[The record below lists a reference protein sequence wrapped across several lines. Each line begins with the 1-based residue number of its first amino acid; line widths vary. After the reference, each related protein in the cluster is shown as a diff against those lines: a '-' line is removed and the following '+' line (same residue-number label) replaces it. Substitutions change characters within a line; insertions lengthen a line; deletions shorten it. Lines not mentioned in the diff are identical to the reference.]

1 MKKFYYILSVFFIL
15 NFSYA
20 ECQGDTNLDDI
31 INVQDIILIVNH
43 ILLIESLQ
51 GESLNNADAN
61 NDGGINVID
70 IVAVTNLIIN
80 NLNQCE
86 NSIPIDLSLEWEFEE
101 DLSYFNYEEL
111 QNIINNQ
118 IEELNYLK
126 GIVIIH
132 NGKIISEEYY
142 NGSSISEIYNIWSV
156 TKSYTSTLIGQ
167 AIDQEFIFNSDYT
180 LNNFLPNYIND
191 YLETVTLHDLLSMSS
206 GYFDYYGYPT
216 WVNVSTSELV
226 SMPYSGL
233 NYFNY
238 NNSACHLNSHII
250 YEGTGMTPMQF
261 ANANLFPYLGITNP
275 YWLDGYNNIND
286 GSASLYL
293 RLRDMVKLGQ
303 LFIQDG
309 YASENNQI
317 ISSDW
322 IEKATSEII
331 PTGIAGLDNY
341 GYLWWIPQEGYL
353 AYGFGGQFIAV
364 IPERN
369 LVIGTHSD
377 IYSNQLYQTTLL
389 NIIYN
394 QIAPIFENN

>member
-1 MKKFYYILSVFFIL
+1 MKKFYYILSIFFIL
-15 NFSYA
+15 NFNYA
-20 ECQGDTNLDDI
+20 QCQGDANLDDT
-31 INVQDIILIVNH
+31 INIQDIILIVNH
-43 ILLIESLQ
+43 ILLIDSLQ
-51 GESLNNADAN
+51 GEALNNADTN
-61 NDGGINVID
+61 NDGGINIID
-70 IVAVTNLIIN
+70 VVLVTNLIIN

-86 NSIPIDLSLEWEFEE
+86 NSTPIDLSLEWEFEE

-167 AIDQEFIFNSDYT
+167 AIDQELIFNSDYT

-261 ANANLFPYLGITNP
+261 ADDNLFPYLGITNP

-303 LFIQDG
+303 LFVQDG

-364 IPERN
+364 IPEKN

-394 QIAPIFENN
+394 QIAPIFEND

>member
-293 RLRDMVKLGQ
+293 RLRDMIKLGQ

>member
-293 RLRDMVKLGQ
+293 RLRDMIKLGQ

-364 IPERN
+364 IPEKN

-394 QIAPIFENN
+394 QIAPIFEND

>member
-1 MKKFYYILSVFFIL
+1 MKKFYYILSIFFIL
-15 NFSYA
+15 NFNYA
-20 ECQGDTNLDDI
+20 QCQGDTNLDDA

-43 ILLIESLQ
+43 ILLIDLLQ
-51 GESLNNADAN
+51 GTALNNADTN

-70 IVAVTNLIIN
+70 VVLVTNLIIN

-86 NSIPIDLSLEWEFEE
+86 NSTPIDLSLEWEFEE

-167 AIDQEFIFNSDYT
+167 AIDQELIFNSDYT

-261 ANANLFPYLGITNP
+261 ADDNLFPYLGITNP

-303 LFIQDG
+303 LFVQDG

-364 IPERN
+364 IPEKN

-394 QIAPIFENN
+394 QIAPIFEND